1 MRISDFAVK
10 NYQFTLIIF
19 LMTVALGLT
28 TFLNMPR
35 SEDPVIEAPQ
45 FPVVVVYPGASPED
59 MEELVVDPLEKAIY
73 GLEDIKRI
81 KTEIKDGV
89 AVIFVEYNYNEDVNE
104 KYQELVREINA
115 LRPDLPQ
122 DIHSIK
128 VQKVRP
134 SDVNILQLA
143 LISEN
148 ASKEQMKL
156 FADRLQDVLEKIS
169 ELKKVEIHG
178 IPDQIVR
185 IDLNL
190 DKTAEMNIPVNAII
204 GSIQSELANI
214 PGGSVEAG
222 SKTFN
227 VKTSG
232 NYTSA
237 AEIAQTIISSY
248 QGKNIALKD
257 VASVQNDFEDPQH
270 ITRLNGYRSVFLT
283 AAMKEGNNISAL
295 QEKYLPVLDSFRS
308 ELPENIALVTAFD
321 QADYVNRRLSG
332 LGMDFMIA
340 IGLVFVTLLPLGNRA
355 SLIVMIS
362 IPLSLAI
369 GLVLLNAFGFGLNQ
383 LSIVGLVVALGLLV
397 DDSIVV
403 VENIERWIR
412 EGYSRRDSAL
422 LATKQISVSVVGC
435 TVTLIIAFMPLV
447 FLPEGSGDFIR
458 SLPLAVIMSV
468 LASML
473 VSLTIIPFLSSRLLK
488 EHNGKEN
495 PILIF
500 VQKGIHATYA
510 PILEKALLK
519 PVRTLL
525 IAGGIFG
532 ASLVLFPIIGF
543 SLFPPSEKPQFL
555 INITTPLQSNLATT
569 DLVAKEVEAELSK
582 MPELMNFST
591 NVGKGNPRIY
601 YNEIPENER
610 TDYAQIFVQL
620 DPATTPPRKME
631 LIEEL
636 KSKFIDYAGAK
647 IEVKNFEQGP
657 PVTAPVEVRLSG
669 KNLDTL
675 RNLASQVE
683 TLLKNTEGTLYI
695 NNPVAH
701 LKTDIRVAIQKDKAR
716 QLGINISDIDRTV
729 RMAIAGLNLGSFTDE
744 LGSERD
750 IIVTSPR
757 MGRATLENF
766 NGLHVNNQLGAG
778 IPLSQVMNLKLESS
792 NLSIDHYNK
801 IRSVS
806 LSAFVNPNYLNDRVI
821 NDVIS
826 KMEQVN
832 LPDGYSFAMGGE
844 YETRQESFAGFNT
857 VIIVTVF
864 LFIAVLILLFKT
876 FKSTIIVLSVIPL
889 GMVGA
894 LIALWA
900 TGNSLSFVAIIG
912 LIALAGIEVKTSI
925 LLVDFTNQ
933 LRLEGKA
940 LNEAIREAGEVRF
953 LPIVLTTVTAIGGLI
968 PIAVSTNPLISPLAI
983 VLIGGLISS
992 TLLSRIVTPVMYKLL
1007 PPKIEYDEPTLHPTN

>member
-1 MRISDFAVK
+1 MKISDFAVK

-19 LMTVALGLT
+19 LMAIAIGST
-28 TFLNMPR
+28 TFFNMPR

-59 MEELVVDPLEKAIY
+59 MEELVVDPLEKVIY

-81 KTEIKDGV
+81 KTEIQDGV
-89 AVIFVEYNYNEDVNE
+89 AVIFVEYNYNKDVNE
-104 KYQELVREINA
+104 KYQELVREVNS
-115 LRPDLPQ
+115 LRPELPQ
-122 DIHSIK
+122 DIYSIEIR
-128 VQKVRP
+128 KVRP

-143 LISEN
+143 MISEN
-148 ASKEQMKL
+148 ASKEQMKHY
-156 FADRLQDVLEKIS
+156 ADRLQDVLEKIN

-178 IPDQIVR
+178 IPAQIVR
-185 IDLNL
+185 IELSL
-190 DKTAEMNIPVNAII
+190 DKISEMNIPLNAII

-222 SKTFN
+222 TKTFN

-237 AEIAQTIISSY
+237 SEVEETIIFSY

-257 VASVQNDFEDPQH
+257 VATVHYDFEDQTH
-270 ITRLNGYRSVFLT
+270 LTRLNGYRSLFIT
-283 AAMKEGNNISAL
+283 AAMKEGNNISSL
-295 QEKYLPVLDSFRS
+295 QKKYLAVLESFRS

-332 LGMDFMIA
+332 LGTDFLIA
-340 IGLVFVTLLPLGNRA
+340 IGLVFITLLPLGNRA

-412 EGYSRRDSAL
+412 EGHSRMDAAL

-473 VSLTIIPFLSSRLLK
+473 VSLTIIPFLASRILK
-488 EHNGKEN
+488 EHGGTEN
-495 PILIF
+495 RILAF
-500 VQKGIHATYA
+500 VQKAIHKSYA
-510 PILEKALLK
+510 PILEMALK
-519 PVRTLL
+519 MPVRTLM
-525 IAGGIFG
+525 IAGGIFV

-555 INITTPLQSNLATT
+555 INITTPLQSNLSTT
-569 DLVAKEVEAELSK
+569 DLVAREVEAELSQI
-582 MPELMNFST
+582 PQLMNFST

-620 DPATTPPRKME
+620 DPATTPPQKMA

-657 PVTAPVEVRLSG
+657 PVTAPVEVRISG
-669 KNLDTL
+669 GNLDTL
-675 RNLASQVE
+675 RRLATQVE
-683 TLLKNTEGTLYI
+683 AMLKDTEGTLYI
-695 NNPVAH
+695 NNPISN
-701 LKTDIRVAIQKDKAR
+701 LKTDIKVDIQKDKAR
-716 QLGINISDIDRTV
+716 QLGINIADIDRTV
-729 RMAIAGLNLGSFTDE
+729 RLAIAGLNLGSFTDE
-744 LGSERD
+744 FGDERD
-750 IIVTSPR
+750 ILITSPR
-757 MGRATLENF
+757 AAKATLANF
-766 NGLHVNNQLGAG
+766 DGLHINNQQGAG
-778 IPLSQVMNLKLESS
+778 IPLSQVADLKLESS
-792 NLSIDHYNK
+792 NLSIDHFNK

-806 LSAFVNPNYLNDRVI
+806 LSAFVDPNYLNDRVI
-821 NDVIS
+821 NEVIA
-826 KMEQVN
+826 KMEVMD
-832 LPDGYSFAMGGE
+832 LPEGYSYTMGGE

-894 LIALWA
+894 LVALWV

-968 PIAVSTNPLISPLAI
+968 PIAISTNPLISPLAI

-1007 PPKIEYDEPTLHPTN
+1007 PPKIGSQAQQSAVQ